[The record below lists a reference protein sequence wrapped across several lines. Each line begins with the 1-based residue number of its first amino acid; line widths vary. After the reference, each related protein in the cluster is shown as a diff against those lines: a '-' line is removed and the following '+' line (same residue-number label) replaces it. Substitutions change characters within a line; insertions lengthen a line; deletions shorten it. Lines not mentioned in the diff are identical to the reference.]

1 MAIKE
6 TSLKKDMKMISISN
20 VLECRTMVPQSFFD
34 PVENILTFF
43 LGDDE
48 KLTMDSI
55 NCRNELYEF
64 LKTRYDYKYIYW
76 IEIRPNTENQLKII
90 HIIRPDRLQY
100 QWIDMNGIVTFKAGR
115 YDIFKFPQFGF
126 SVYVYD

>member
-34 PVENILTFF
+34 PVENILAFF

-48 KLTMDSI
+48 KLTLDSI

-64 LKTRYDYKYIYW
+64 LKTRYNYTYTYW
-76 IEIRPNTENQLKII
+76 IEIRPNTENQLKRI
-90 HIIRPDRLQY
+90 HILRPDRFQQRWEELEV
-100 QWIDMNGIVTFKAGR
+100 VTFKAGR